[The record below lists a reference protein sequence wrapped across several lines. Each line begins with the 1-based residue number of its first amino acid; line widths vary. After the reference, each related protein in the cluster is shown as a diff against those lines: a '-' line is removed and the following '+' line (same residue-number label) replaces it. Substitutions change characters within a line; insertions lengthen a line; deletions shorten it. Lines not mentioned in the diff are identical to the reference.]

1 MVRRVQNPGSVIW
14 TLFFLSAETGVVADG
29 TRPVKARPEGRTSA
43 FLLLFFSVLPVVV
56 VPVSLSLSISKHL
69 VGATW
74 ETRWG

>member
-1 MVRRVQNPGSVIW
+1 MVRRVQNPGSAIW
-14 TLFFLSAETGVVADG
+14 TLFFLSAETGVG
-29 TRPVKARPEGRTSA
+29 RRRHTPVKARPEGRTSA

-74 ETRWG
+74 EARWG